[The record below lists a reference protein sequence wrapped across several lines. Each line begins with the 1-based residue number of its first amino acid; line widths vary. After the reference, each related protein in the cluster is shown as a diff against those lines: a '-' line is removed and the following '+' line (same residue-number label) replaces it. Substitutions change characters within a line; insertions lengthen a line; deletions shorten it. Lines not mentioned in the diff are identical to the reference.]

1 MIPGSS
7 FFGWQAGANRDAAEE
22 AIRTGEPVKL
32 GFLEKL
38 YGGKTEDAQN
48 IVKREQQK
56 ALNNKYALQIA
67 QNGLTG
73 ADWGETEQQ
82 LLAKISTRAQ
92 ERADG
97 QNRKAKAERLEQRG
111 YESAEAAKI
120 RSADRE
126 FQREENR
133 ASQAAA
139 DSRFAHTTK
148 IEGMRQSHT
157 AEQNALDRSL
167 SRDLTNSSNDLQMQM
182 KFMEADLADKR
193 MEYDR
198 ETRRMD
204 KRDRAIAT
212 LMSGL
217 GQLGGA
223 FAL

>member
-38 YGGKTEDAQN
+38 YGGTTEDAQN
-48 IVKREQQK
+48 IVNREQQK
-56 ALNNKYALQIA
+56 ALNNKYAMQIA
-67 QNGLTG
+67 ANGLTG

-82 LLAKISTRAQ
+82 LLAKIAKRSE
-92 ERADG
+92 ERATG
-97 QNRKAKAERLEQRG
+97 QSNKAKAERLEQRTFESTEAARIRSDDRAFQRAENQAARQANLDQ
-111 YESAEAAKI
+111 YAHTSSESAK
-120 RSADRE
+120 DR
-126 FQREENR
+126 
-133 ASQAAA
+133 
-139 DSRFAHTTK
+139 
-148 IEGMRQSHT
+148 
-157 AEQNALDRSL
+157 ALT
-167 SRDLTNSSNDLQMQM
+167 RDLTNSSNDLAMQM

-204 KRDRAIAT
+204 KRDRMIAQ
-212 LMSGL
+212 LMQGL